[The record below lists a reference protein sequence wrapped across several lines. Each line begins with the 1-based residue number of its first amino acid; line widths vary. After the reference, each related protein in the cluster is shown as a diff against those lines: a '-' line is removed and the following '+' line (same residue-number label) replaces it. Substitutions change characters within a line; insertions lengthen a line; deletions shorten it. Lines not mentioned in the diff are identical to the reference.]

1 MNLFRFKVISLL
13 LKSKTDNL
21 FVQIFRYTFV
31 GGVAFIVD
39 FSLLYLLTD
48 LFKIHYL
55 VSAGIS
61 FIFGLLVN
69 YLLSILWVFNS
80 RKIKNVLNEFIFFT
94 LIGLFG
100 LGITEVLL
108 WMLTDLFALYYL
120 YSKIIT
126 TVIVYFWNFFARKYL
141 LFNK

>member
-31 GGVAFIVD
+31 GGLAFIVD

-80 RKIKNVLNEFIFFT
+80 RKIKNVMNEFIFFT

-126 TVIVYFWNFFARKYL
+126 TIIVYFWNFFARKYL

>member
-31 GGVAFIVD
+31 GGLAFIVD

-80 RKIKNVLNEFIFFT
+80 RKIKNVMNEFIFFT

-120 YSKIIT
+120 ISKIIT
-126 TVIVYFWNFFARKYL
+126 TIIVYFWNFFARKYL

>member
-80 RKIKNVLNEFIFFT
+80 RKIKNVLNEFLFFT

>member
-1 MNLFRFKVISLL
+1 MNLLRFEVISLL

-31 GGVAFIVD
+31 GGIAFIVD

-80 RKIKNVLNEFIFFT
+80 RKIKNVMNEFIFFS

-108 WMLTDLFALYYL
+108 WILTDLFVFYYL

-126 TVIVYFWNFFARKYL
+126 TIIVYFWNFFARKYL